1 MKHSEFWQAVET
13 VHGAGLG
20 RSLARD
26 LVLSA
31 IGATAEEALAQGVS
45 PQLVWQAL
53 CDETG
58 ASPEQRWVYR
68 GVPKARG

>member
-13 VHGAGLG
+13 VHGAALG

-26 LVLSA
+26 LVL
-31 IGATAEEALAQGVS
+31 GALGRTAEQALAQGTS
-45 PQLVWQAL
+45 PRQVWQAL

-58 ASPEQRWVYR
+58 ASAEQRWVYR
-68 GVPKARG
+68 GEPPSRG